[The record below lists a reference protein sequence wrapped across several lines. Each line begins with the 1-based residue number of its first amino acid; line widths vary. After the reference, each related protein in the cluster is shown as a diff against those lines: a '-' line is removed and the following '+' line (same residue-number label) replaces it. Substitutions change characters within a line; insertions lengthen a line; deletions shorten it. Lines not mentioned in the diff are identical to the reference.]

1 MFDTRVTRARLLL
14 PIVVLAG
21 SAALA
26 SCGTAAEDDSAAPS
40 SSPEASAEANS
51 ADVMFAQMMIP
62 HHEQAVEMS
71 SLAESRAGDEVLDLA
86 QRIEDAQGPEIERL
100 TAMLETWGEPT
111 EPEGGMDHGMD
122 GMMSDDQMAELE
134 AAEGEEF
141 DTLYLE
147 LMIEHHEGA
156 VEMAQT
162 ELESGSYPEAVEMAQ
177 EIVDAQET
185 EIEEMRGLL
194 GEDPSA
200 PAEDSGS
207 DADTGAEGGEE
218 GGHGGH

>member
-1 MFDTRVTRARLLL
+1 MFKTRKARARLLL
-14 PIVVLAG
+14 PI
-21 SAALA
+21 AALA
-26 SCGTAAEDDSAAPS
+26 GGTVLLAACGTAGEDTADSPS
-40 SSPEASAEANS
+40 ASPEASAEANS

-71 SLAESRAGDEVLDLA
+71 QLAETRAGDDVLDLA
-86 QRIEDAQGPEIERL
+86 QRIEAAQGPEIERL
-100 TAMLETWGEPT
+100 TGMLETWGEPT

-122 GMMSDDQMAELE
+122 GMMNDDQMAELE
-134 AAEGEEF
+134 AADGEAF

-162 ELESGSYPEAVEMAQ
+162 ELEDGSYPEATEMAQ
-177 EIVDAQET
+177 EIVDAQEA

-207 DADTGAEGGEE
+207 DTE